1 MTNRI
6 PQNRIEQI
14 EAILSRLEALA
25 DVRPDDDPGRAE
37 RVAVHWPSGA
47 PGVGI
52 PRSDDLPVHGCGVKR
67 EHRDGVRTYVESWI
81 TDDVRSLLDWA
92 RGETTR

>member
-37 RVAVHWPSGA
+37 RV
-47 PGVGI
+47 
-52 PRSDDLPVHGCGVKR
+52 
-67 EHRDGVRTYVESWI
+67 GVRTYVESWI